1 MNTFQIILVLI
12 GIGSIGFLAIRH
24 IIKVRSKRN
33 LEKFKLNYQRML
45 MREAQELMNTIK
57 YLTEESLE
65 LTSKHGLT
73 DEHDELKNQ
82 AALMQKLLDEAY
94 ENFMNEED
102 LDESVSTFTLFK
114 VQLENMVIVID
125 NGINTMKE
133 NLGEERI
140 IN

>member
-1 MNTFQIILVLI
+1 MLSLLVIGGISFLLI
-12 GIGSIGFLAIRH
+12 KNAIT
-24 IIKVRSKRN
+24 IRSKRN
-33 LEKFKLNYQRML
+33 LKTFKLNYQKML
-45 MREAQELMNTIK
+45 IAEAQELIDTIK

-65 LTSKHGLT
+65 LTTKHGLT
-73 DEHDELKNQ
+73 EEHNELKNQ
-82 AALMQKLLDEAY
+82 AELMKKMLDEAC

-102 LDESVSTFTLFK
+102 LDESVSTFIVFK
-114 VQLENMVIVID
+114 AQLENMVIVID

>member
-1 MNTFQIILVLI
+1 MLSLLVIGVISFLLIKNAITF
-12 GIGSIGFLAIRH
+12 
-24 IIKVRSKRN
+24 RSKRN
-33 LEKFKLNYQRML
+33 LKTFKLNYQKML
-45 MREAQELMNTIK
+45 IAEAQELIDTIK

-65 LTSKHGLT
+65 LTTKHGLT
-73 DEHDELKNQ
+73 EEHNELKNQ
-82 AALMQKLLDEAY
+82 AELMKKMLDEAC

-102 LDESVSTFTLFK
+102 LDESVSTFIVFK
-114 VQLENMVIVID
+114 AQLENMVIVID